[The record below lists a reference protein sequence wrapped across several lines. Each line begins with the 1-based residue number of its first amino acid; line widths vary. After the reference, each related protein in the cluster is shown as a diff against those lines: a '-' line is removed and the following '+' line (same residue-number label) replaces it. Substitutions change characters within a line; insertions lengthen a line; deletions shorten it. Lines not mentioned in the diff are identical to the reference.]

1 MDNPFWLFQDPT
13 FLALASMVLTL
24 VYNYLFIEIEDKIY
38 SATVLFVRGMFKST
52 FQFKNYFLNF
62 MYLPTLFGNKFRMNS
77 IVALVDF
84 DFIKLLSNPLD
95 SRKTKLLKTKTV
107 DFSITVF
114 IKLFQRKTK

>member
-1 MDNPFWLFQDPT
+1 M
-13 FLALASMVLTL
+13 
-24 VYNYLFIEIEDKIY
+24 LFILAYNKLFTDIEDKIY
-38 SATVLFVRGMFKST
+38 SATVLFVRGMFKSI
-52 FQFKNYFLNF
+52 FPFEKYFLNF

-114 IKLFQRKTK
+114 IKLFQRKPK